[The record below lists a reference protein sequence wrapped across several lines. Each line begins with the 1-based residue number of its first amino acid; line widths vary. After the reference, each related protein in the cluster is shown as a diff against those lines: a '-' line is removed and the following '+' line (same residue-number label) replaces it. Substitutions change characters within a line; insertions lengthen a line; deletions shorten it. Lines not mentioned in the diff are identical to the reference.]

1 MTLSEYMAEH
11 STTADT
17 LAVRLGGVSVSGL
30 RKWLS
35 GERQPD
41 ADVISRIE
49 FVTGG
54 LVTSVDMHRV
64 RLAWLR
70 ANRPEKF
77 SPISEQAA

>member
-1 MTLSEYMAEH
+1 MTLAEFI
-11 STTADT
+11 SSRGKTPEEF
-17 LAVRLGGVSVSGL
+17 AVLLGSVSGSGV
-30 RKWLS
+30 RKWMS

-49 FVTGG
+49 TVTTGQ
-54 LVTSVDMHRV
+54 VTSVDMHRV

-77 SPISEQAA
+77 PVVEEEAA

>member
-1 MTLSEYMAEH
+1 MTLAEFIT
-11 STTADT
+11 SQGKTPEEFAA
-17 LAVRLGGVSVSGL
+17 LMGGVSGSGV
-30 RKWLS
+30 RKWMS

-49 FVTGG
+49 EVTQG

-77 SPISEQAA
+77 SPISVEAA